1 MDANGCTSTCTAT
14 VTEPPLL
21 TCSAVVDNDVS
32 CNGFSDGQITATGAG
47 GTPGYTYS
55 LNGGAFQASGTFS
68 GLAAGTHTVTVMD
81 ANGCTSTCTATV
93 TEPPLLTCSAVVDNN
108 VSCNGFSDGQITATG
123 AGGTPGYTYSLNG
136 GAFQASGTFSGLAA
150 GTHTVTVMDANGC
163 TSTCTAT
170 VTEPPLLTCSAVVD
184 NNVSCNGFSDGQIT
198 ATGAG
203 GTPGYTYS
211 LNGGAFQASG
221 TFSGLAAGY
230 TYRHRDGC
238 QWFVL
243 LPVLLQSLN
252 HHYSLVLQS

>member
-1 MDANGCTSTCTAT
+1 M
-14 VTEPPLL
+14 
-21 TCSAVVDNDVS
+21 S

-184 NNVSCNGFSDGQIT
+184 NNVSCNGFLRRSNNSNWCRW
-198 ATGAG
+198 
-203 GTPGYTYS
+203 YTWI
-211 LNGGAFQASG
+211 
-221 TFSGLAAGY
+221 
-230 TYRHRDGC
+230 HI
-238 QWFVL
+238 
-243 LPVLLQSLN
+243 
-252 HHYSLVLQS
+252 